1 MRSPSRWPT
10 SPRQRDAWSEADRVE
25 QAEGTL
31 LRCGRAEHPVFAAST
46 PAVQSFMQ
54 SGSQASSAVR
64 VDGLV
69 DALVAE
75 RGDQAVGSAGQ
86 LDRDR
91 HRAVFRLEAFCH
103 MRGEYRIRVEPGGL
117 RAGPRRVG
125 SGLRGGCGV
134 AGSAAVAVDLGVD
147 RGAVPAETAGDH
159 RVGLTAF
166 DPRADLFAFRRG
178 QGLGWHAGR
187 LHRSGLCVNSGQSRP
202 HHDLTGGGSTPTPG
216 CSRHPLNS
224 PSLFQRR
231 TTSTPS

>member
-1 MRSPSRWPT
+1 M
-10 SPRQRDAWSEADRVE
+10 
-25 QAEGTL
+25 
-31 LRCGRAEHPVFAAST
+31 
-46 PAVQSFMQ
+46 
-54 SGSQASSAVR
+54 R

-91 HRAVFRLEAFCH
+91 HRAVFRLEAFGH
-103 MRGEYRIRVEPGGL
+103 MRGEYRISVEPGGL

-166 DPRADLFAFRRG
+166 DPCADLFAFRRG
-178 QGLGWHAGR
+178 QGVGLACWASPPVGVVCEQRAVSPASRSDRWR
-187 LHRSGLCVNSGQSRP
+187 LNP
-202 HHDLTGGGSTPTPG
+202 YLTV
-216 CSRHPLNS
+216 
-224 PSLFQRR
+224 
-231 TTSTPS
+231 